1 MTTINRKG
9 GIVADTVSDKR
20 AIREIVDQWII
31 YSDGGDWDRFAELW
45 HEDGWMSAT
54 WFQAPAAEFCR
65 RRREGWEKGVS
76 IIHFNGAHTSDV
88 VGDRAIA
95 QTKMTISQRAP
106 VHGIVCDVLC
116 TGRFYDFFLKQGD
129 RWSLIRRQPIYEK
142 DRIDPVDLDATLQL
156 DAKLLAEFP
165 DGYRHLGYLQ
175 TQVGYDVKRT
185 GLPGLK
191 GPEVEL
197 LYREGQSW
205 LDGADRPGTP
215 D

>member
-1 MTTINRKG
+1 
-9 GIVADTVSDKR
+9 
-20 AIREIVDQWII
+20 
-31 YSDGGDWDRFAELW
+31 
-45 HEDGWMSAT
+45 MSAT

-88 VGDRAIA
+88 DGDRAIA

-116 TGRFYDFFLKQGD
+116 TGRFYDFFLQQGD
-129 RWSLIRRQPIYEK
+129 RWSLVRRQPIYEK
-142 DRIDPVDLDATLQL
+142 DRIDPVDLDANLQL

-197 LYREGQSW
+197 LYREGQRW
-205 LDGADRPGTP
+205 LDGADKPGTP